1 MTSNA
6 ARKDVQ
12 GVEPQVAANDNHDE
26 WMVTVEAAKHCHMS
40 KRALLKHV
48 AMGRLVPDSRAR
60 PGFKV
65 HRFLR
70 SSLDRFLKGNNGE

>member
-1 MTSNA
+1 MSNA
-6 ARKDVQ
+6 ARSE
-12 GVEPQVAANDNHDE
+12 GRVEQEEPANDNRDE
-26 WMVTVEAAKHCHMS
+26 WLITVEAAKHCHMS
-40 KRALLKHV
+40 KRALLQHV

-70 SSLDRFLKGNNGE
+70 SSLDRFLKGQDGE